1 MPNLGNTN
9 TLMDIPHK
17 TIVQSKYANLIICVL
32 LLVLQECSSIE
43 VSGGFTW
50 TRGTYVLSDEK
61 ISNDS
66 SRPLWKQTNKTL
78 NKTNYIFNDGSSNGW
93 QIGYKKGLRYIAFY
107 LSEYILFL
115 HNYICKSLINFVY
128 LLK

>member
-1 MPNLGNTN
+1 M
-9 TLMDIPHK
+9 
-17 TIVQSKYANLIICVL
+17 YY

-93 QIGYKKGLRYIAFY
+93 QIGYKKGLRYRDSSNRTVFGTKKKP
-107 LSEYILFL
+107 S
-115 HNYICKSLINFVY
+115 
-128 LLK
+128 

>member
-1 MPNLGNTN
+1 M
-9 TLMDIPHK
+9 
-17 TIVQSKYANLIICVL
+17 
-32 LLVLQECSSIE
+32 LQECSSIE

-107 LSEYILFL
+107 LSEYISFL
-115 HNYICKSLINFVY
+115 HNYVCKSLINFA
-128 LLK
+128 